1 MKLTPGDG
9 TDVTLARGGG
19 RGVTLVAIPHTGRSF
34 VDGFVHAARA
44 DRATVTQA
52 AHGASAIE
60 LPRNA
65 ARVVVGLRGC
75 NAVVVDGRRRR
86 GRRRRARRVSLNSPA
101 ARHNPTGHAGRGGSM
116 SLKSFW
122 CALAAAAALALTA
135 AASAGA
141 STVWLCRP
149 GAAPD
154 PCSHGLKTTRTSP
167 TGAKLGTF
175 TPSTLRGRPVDCFY
189 VYPTVSD
196 QQTPL
201 ANRHIDP
208 EERSIAL
215 YQAARYSSLCRV
227 FAPMYRQVTLSALF
241 AGTATAAQREVGYR
255 DVRDAWRLYLKRYN
269 HGRGV
274 ILIGHSQG
282 TFVLRN
288 LVAREIDGKPAAR
301 RRLISAI
308 LLGGNV
314 TVKPGK
320 DAGGDFQH
328 VRACRSA
335 SQLQCVI
342 AFSTF
347 NDSPPPDSLF
357 GRAPAGLQVL
367 CTNPAAL
374 GGGSAKIDTILP
386 NAPFAPSTSLGM
398 VTPSVGYPPVT
409 TTTPWIEADGVYTA
423 ACSDEGGASVLRIG
437 PATPDA
443 PQLHPVPDATWG
455 LHLAD
460 ANIALGNLIRDVT
473 RQARRYLAVRR

>member
-1 MKLTPGDG
+1 
-9 TDVTLARGGG
+9 
-19 RGVTLVAIPHTGRSF
+19 
-34 VDGFVHAARA
+34 
-44 DRATVTQA
+44 
-52 AHGASAIE
+52 
-60 LPRNA
+60 
-65 ARVVVGLRGC
+65 
-75 NAVVVDGRRRR
+75 
-86 GRRRRARRVSLNSPA
+86 
-101 ARHNPTGHAGRGGSM
+101 M
-116 SLKSFW
+116 SQKSFW
-122 CALAAAAALALTA
+122 CVLAAAAALALTG
-135 AASAGA
+135 AASARA

-149 GAAPD
+149 GLGHNPCAP
-154 PCSHGLKTTRTSP
+154 GLKTTRTSP
-167 TGAKLGTF
+167 TGAELGTF
-175 TPSTLRGRPVDCFY
+175 TPSTLRKRPVDCFY

-196 QQTPL
+196 QQTPV

-241 AGTATAAQREVGYR
+241 AGTATAADREVGYR

-288 LVAREIDGKPAAR
+288 LIAREVDTKPAVR
-301 RRLISAI
+301 RRLVSAV

-320 DAGGDFQH
+320 DVGGDFKH

-347 NDSPPPDSLF
+347 NDTPPANALF

-374 GGGSAKIDTILP
+374 AGGSGKIDTILP
-386 NAPFAPSTSLGM
+386 SVPFAPSTALGM
-398 VTPSVGYPPVT
+398 VTPSIGYPAVT
-409 TTTPWIEADGVYTA
+409 AATPWIESDGVYTA
-423 ACSDEGGASVLRIG
+423 ACSDEAGANVLRIA
-437 PATPDA
+437 PATPTS
-443 PQLHPVPDATWG
+443 PQLRPLPDATWG
-455 LHLAD
+455 LHLTD
-460 ANIALGNLIRDVT
+460 ANIALGNLIRVVT
-473 RQARRYLAVRR
+473 HQARRYIARR